1 MKKTLLATT
10 ALVGASLLAAPANAG
25 TVGSRDQMNVTL
37 GGIFWFSAYLKD
49 EDVSTLNRGV
59 GFTVS
64 ESEVWFGASAT
75 ADNGIKYGVNIEL
88 NGGAADGTAAD
99 EAWAFLDSD
108 AWGRIE
114 LGDQDDATN
123 RMQLG
128 AWNAAK
134 GAGGP
139 FGGLGDLNT
148 VFGGAGSDA
157 LQARADWQVL
167 TTSDA
172 TKATYFSPRFSGFQI
187 GASWTPDSGA
197 ASGGAAVA
205 DSDSDGDL
213 ENVFGVSAN
222 YVGKFDN
229 VGVGV
234 SVGWEGG
241 TDETAGGA
249 ENEDLSVF
257 GVGGRVDFAGF
268 TVGAHYRD
276 YGDTFLTAAQTAAG
290 ADSGNQWS
298 VGAGY
303 QAGPWGVSAWYL
315 KGEKDNS
322 TLTSAAGA
330 TDTEIVRYGLGA
342 GYAVAP
348 GWALRAELTFLKH
361 DNPTTAAGVGGT
373 TDNDAKGFLL
383 VNRFRF

>member
-134 GAGGP
+134 GAGGH
-139 FGGLGDLNT
+139 L
-148 VFGGAGSDA
+148 
-157 LQARADWQVL
+157 RCM
-167 TTSDA
+167 
-172 TKATYFSPRFSGFQI
+172 PRM
-187 GASWTPDSGA
+187 
-197 ASGGAAVA
+197 
-205 DSDSDGDL
+205 
-213 ENVFGVSAN
+213 
-222 YVGKFDN
+222 
-229 VGVGV
+229 
-234 SVGWEGG
+234 
-241 TDETAGGA
+241 
-249 ENEDLSVF
+249 
-257 GVGGRVDFAGF
+257 
-268 TVGAHYRD
+268 
-276 YGDTFLTAAQTAAG
+276 
-290 ADSGNQWS
+290 
-298 VGAGY
+298 
-303 QAGPWGVSAWYL
+303 
-315 KGEKDNS
+315 
-322 TLTSAAGA
+322 
-330 TDTEIVRYGLGA
+330 
-342 GYAVAP
+342 
-348 GWALRAELTFLKH
+348 
-361 DNPTTAAGVGGT
+361 
-373 TDNDAKGFLL
+373 
-383 VNRFRF
+383 